1 MIGIYARQSNE
12 DASRYSISS
21 QIEAA
26 KAKANILY
34 PNEICKDYVDDGYS
48 GEFLDRPGLTQLRND
63 VKDGLIQAVVCFD
76 PDRLSRKL
84 MNQLILSDEFE
95 RRKVSCIFVNGD
107 YAKTPEGN
115 LFYSMRGA
123 ISEFEKAKITE
134 RMSRGRVQKAKAG
147 KIVKEPHMYGYKV
160 VDGNFVIDEEEAA
173 IVRLIFDLFTTPKEI
188 EMGINGIAKYLMRHS
203 IPTKKGGDMWH
214 RQVVRQILRNETY
227 TGVFYQNKWNCEGMI
242 ANRYLIEDKVKIKMR
257 PKKDWI
263 ALECPQIISEFQ
275 FNQAQRIIDE
285 SRRRFAKQA
294 KRQYLL
300 SGLVRCGTCGNTMTG
315 RYQKNWGKFHYE
327 YQDKKLNA
335 GAKNVGCGRVIRSEV
350 IEPQVWNTFMSWLN
364 NPEEIA
370 NIKEENKTTF
380 EENELNRIEVRLTKI
395 QDERK
400 RVLQLFKS
408 NLDIGEELIREEFE
422 SLKTEEESLRNQK
435 AKMEKEIEFIK
446 NARNTQNLLQEAI
459 DYYSKIEEL
468 SFDHK
473 KNLLRYVIK
482 QIIVHDDE
490 IEIITF

>member
-1 MIGIYARQSNE
+1 
-12 DASRYSISS
+12 
-21 QIEAA
+21 
-26 KAKANILY
+26 
-34 PNEICKDYVDDGYS
+34 
-48 GEFLDRPGLTQLRND
+48 
-63 VKDGLIQAVVCFD
+63 
-76 PDRLSRKL
+76 
-84 MNQLILSDEFE
+84 
-95 RRKVSCIFVNGD
+95 
-107 YAKTPEGN
+107 
-115 LFYSMRGA
+115 
-123 ISEFEKAKITE
+123 
-134 RMSRGRVQKAKAG
+134 
-147 KIVKEPHMYGYKV
+147 
-160 VDGNFVIDEEEAA
+160 
-173 IVRLIFDLFTTPKEI
+173 
-188 EMGINGIAKYLMRHS
+188 
-203 IPTKKGGDMWH
+203 
-214 RQVVRQILRNETY
+214 
-227 TGVFYQNKWNCEGMI
+227 
-242 ANRYLIEDKVKIKMR
+242 
-257 PKKDWI
+257 
-263 ALECPQIISEFQ
+263 
-275 FNQAQRIIDE
+275 
-285 SRRRFAKQA
+285 
-294 KRQYLL
+294 
-300 SGLVRCGTCGNTMTG
+300 
-315 RYQKNWGKFHYE
+315 
-327 YQDKKLNA
+327 
-335 GAKNVGCGRVIRSEV
+335 
-350 IEPQVWNTFMSWLN
+350 MSWLN